1 MSFSRKVVL
10 LSFSILVFISTS
22 LLGSE
27 STNAAFPGSNGRVV
41 YTDYIPEQGS
51 LNSYLGTANSDGSE
65 PTPEMLHSQ
74 FGFYLAPL
82 LC

>member
-51 LNSYLGTANSDGSE
+51 LNSYLI
-65 PTPEMLHSQ
+65 
-74 FGFYLAPL
+74 
-82 LC
+82 